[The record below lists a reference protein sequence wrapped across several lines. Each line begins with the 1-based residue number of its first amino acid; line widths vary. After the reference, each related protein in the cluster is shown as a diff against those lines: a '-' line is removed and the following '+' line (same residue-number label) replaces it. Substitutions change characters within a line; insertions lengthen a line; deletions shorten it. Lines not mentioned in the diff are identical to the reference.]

1 MQNDRSE
8 QRAKLEDNL
17 SAINVIV
24 TTYDTAWKPQDN
36 KFLRHIVKPVVCVY
50 DEGHALKN
58 SNTKRYQQLMR
69 IPAQFRLLLTGTP
82 LQNNLQELS
91 SLLSFMLPDL
101 FENMMDDLAYIFK
114 HKAKTTDSD
123 HSALLSAQRISRARS
138 MMTPFI
144 LRRRKH
150 QVLKF
155 LPKKTCRVEFCDLH
169 PSQANLYAEE
179 LEKGQQALLDRAQG
193 KKNANSANIMMALRK
208 AAIHPLLFRRL
219 FTNTAIRKMS
229 RACLKEEKLHDRDPE
244 VILEDMTWMSD
255 FELHKLCE
263 EYPTTLSKFR
273 LKDSDWMMHSGKVV
287 KLCELLTN
295 FKSKGD
301 RTLIFSQFTTV
312 MDILEATLNT
322 LGIQFFRLDGSTPI
336 PTRQDMIDE
345 FYRDES
351 VSVFMLSTKAGGSG
365 INLACANKVV
375 IFDSSFNPQE
385 DIQAENRAHRVGQ
398 TREVEVVR
406 LVSKGTIEEQIYKL
420 GESKLAL
427 DERVAGEGD
436 GEDDAVAV
444 VAGDDNSVEDEK
456 MAEKKGMEM
465 VKEMMLQK
473 LEEEREDGKGGKTD
487 KVTGKDGKSGKAK
500 GTDDK
505 KALVVGGA
513 KGSSNKSGAASGV
526 SSSAKGKN
534 KDLKD
539 MFLSGLK
546 DVGIDVVA

>member
-1 MQNDRSE
+1 M
-8 QRAKLEDNL
+8 
-17 SAINVIV
+17 
-24 TTYDTAWKPQDN
+24 
-36 KFLRHIVKPVVCVY
+36 
-50 DEGHALKN
+50 DE
-58 SNTKRYQQLMR
+58 
-69 IPAQFRLLLTGTP
+69 
-82 LQNNLQELS
+82 
-91 SLLSFMLPDL
+91 
-101 FENMMDDLAYIFK
+101 LAYIFK

-193 KKNANSANIMMALRK
+193 KKNTNSANIMMALRK

-219 FTNTAIRKMS
+219 FTNPTIRKMS
-229 RACLKEEKLHDRDPE
+229 RTCLKEEKLHDRDPE
-244 VILEDMTWMSD
+244 AILEDMTWMSD

-263 EYPTTLSKFR
+263 EYPATLSKFR
-273 LKDSDWMMHSGKVV
+273 LKNSDWMMHSGKVV
-287 KLCELLTN
+287 KLCELLTK

-312 MDILEATLNT
+312 MDILETALNS
-322 LGIQFFRLDGSTPI
+322 LGIQFFRLDGGTPI

-427 DERVAGEGD
+427 DERVAGDGNNVIA
-436 GEDDAVAV
+436 GEDD
-444 VAGDDNSVEDEK
+444 GGGVEDEK
-456 MAEKKGMEM
+456 VAEKKGMEM
-465 VKEMMLQK
+465 VKEMMLQR
-473 LEEEREDGKGGKTD
+473 LEEEKEKGGETD
-487 KVTGKDGKSGKAK
+487 KTTGKNPKNGRMKDADGR
-500 GTDDK
+500 

-513 KGSSNKSGAASGV
+513 KGGSSKNGLASGV
-526 SSSAKGKN
+526 SSGNSSNGKN

-539 MFLSGLK
+539 MFLSGMK
-546 DVGIDVVA
+546 DAGIDVIA